1 MLRRAFLITFGFE
14 EKFAYR
20 AFIQYKLHNDD
31 IIYLIT
37 AKPIVEKVRKAMNNV
52 RQYLLTTIG
61 TDENLRT
68 IEINPTNFPKA
79 VRELKQI
86 LLKIPNDYRIILVL
100 TGGMRSLIIELLFAA
115 ILTQINAEIF
125 METEDGRRIN
135 IKNVKDILALLKNLT
150 YEERRILKEL
160 IHSPQGVSELSRK
173 LAIPKSTVY
182 ERLKRLCE
190 IGLIFQRDDKKYVAK
205 EIAKALI

>member
-1 MLRRAFLITFGFE
+1 MYA
-14 EKFAYR
+14 
-20 AFIQYKLHNDD
+20 
-31 IIYLIT
+31 LIT